1 MPAWT
6 GPLDVSDI
14 VDRPIVG
21 RDDVTRLLV
30 RAVALE
36 ASEVIFQTGRPVL
49 AQIHGRL
56 LALTRQWLQ
65 PATISRISVDLT
77 GTDSMMSKL
86 YSGRDAD
93 RAVPIEDR
101 SAVDATGEPL
111 RHRFRVNL
119 TPNHYEGDIGVQ
131 LVCRHIPFM
140 PPTVTEIGIEAGIV
154 AESTPAQ
161 GAVVIAGETGSGKTT
176 TFAALIRRVL
186 EETTPIVGNVLTFE
200 APIEFVFEGISSATC
215 TISQHEIGVHLGS
228 FADGVRG
235 AMRRKPALIV
245 VGEVRDRE
253 TIAAMVEASNTGH
266 PIYTTTHANDV
277 ASIIRRLTLK
287 FPAEMQFQ
295 AFHDVLSTVRLL
307 ISQVLVPRVGGG
319 RTCLR
324 EWQVVTDPVRR
335 EISEA
340 GPEHATVVTRDIV
353 DRDVDGRSMR
363 STVHLAHAAGTID
376 AETARRVLYRYG
388 YRNDPLAA

>member
-6 GPLDVSDI
+6 GPTDDAETA
-14 VDRPIVG
+14 DRPIVG

-30 RAVALE
+30 RAVELR

-101 SAVDATGEPL
+101 SGVDEMGEPL

-119 TPNHYEGDIGVQ
+119 TPNYYEGDIGVQ
-131 LVCRHIPFM
+131 LVCRHIPFL
-140 PPTVTEIGIEAGIV
+140 PPTVAAVGIEPEII

-161 GAVVIAGETGSGKTT
+161 GAVIIAGETGSGKTT
-176 TFAALIRRVL
+176 TFAAMIRRIL
-186 EETTPIVGNVLTFE
+186 EEPTSIVGNILTFE
-200 APIEFVFEGISSATC
+200 APIEFVFEGIASSTC
-215 TISQHEIGVHLGS
+215 TISQHEIGIHLAS

-235 AMRRKPALIV
+235 AMRRKPGLIV
-245 VGEVRDRE
+245 VGEVRDME
-253 TIAAMVEASNTGH
+253 TIMAMVEASNTGH

-287 FPAEMQFQ
+287 FPAELQFQ
-295 AFHDVLSTVRLL
+295 AFHDVLATIRLL
-307 ISQVLVPRVGGG
+307 ISQVLVPRCGGG

-324 EWQVVTDPVRR
+324 EWLVVTDTVRR
-335 EISEA
+335 ELSGA
-340 GPEHATVVTRDIV
+340 GPERSTVLAREIL
-353 DRDVDGRSMR
+353 DRNGDGRSMR
-363 STVHLAHAAGTID
+363 VSVHRAFDAGEID
-376 AETARRVLYRYG
+376 AETAKRVLYRYG
-388 YRNDPLAA
+388 YRDDPLAA